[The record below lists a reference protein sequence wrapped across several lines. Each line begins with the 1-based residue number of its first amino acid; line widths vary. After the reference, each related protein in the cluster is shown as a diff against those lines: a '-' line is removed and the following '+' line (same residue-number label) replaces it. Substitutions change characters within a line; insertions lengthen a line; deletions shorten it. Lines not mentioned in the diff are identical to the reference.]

1 MDTDSGN
8 HTAFLNGNL
17 VEIAPLATID
27 FAKLATND
35 GVETQ
40 RLLDACIAEGFF
52 YLDLQGPHPWRKAL
66 DDQQSLLDVMRYY
79 FDQPHEVKMKDNM
92 GSMTDGSFLFSISLA
107 FNVSSSSDLN
117 PSECSPAL
125 TGIQETAMR
134 LSG

>member
-8 HTAFLNGNL
+8 HTAFLNGNH

-27 FAKLATND
+27 FSKLATND

-66 DDQQSLLDVMRYY
+66 DDQQSLLDLMKDY
-79 FDQPHEVKMKDNM
+79 FDQPHEVKMKDDM
-92 GSMTDGSFLFSISLA
+92 GSMTDGSSLFSISLT

-125 TGIQETAMR
+125 TGIQETVMR